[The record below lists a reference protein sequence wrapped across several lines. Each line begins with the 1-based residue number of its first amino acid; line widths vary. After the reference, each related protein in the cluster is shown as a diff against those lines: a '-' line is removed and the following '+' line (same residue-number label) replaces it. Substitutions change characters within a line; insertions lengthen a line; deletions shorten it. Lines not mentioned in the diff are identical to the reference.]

1 MSFVRIRVLS
11 DLHLEHHAPPESLR
25 DPSPGGGAADMVVL
39 AGDTARGSDSLRW
52 ARCAFPAVPVVCV
65 GGNHEVYDRH
75 LDAMIPVLEREG
87 DPIPASPQAAVD
99 QGGTYFLQRR
109 AIRIGDIRVL
119 GCTFWTGF
127 RLFPGRRTQAMKACR
142 GQVDDYQRIHH
153 LRARRRLRPRDT
165 DRYHRASAAWLRREL
180 TGAPE
185 ARATVIVT
193 HHAPS
198 PRSIDPRY
206 TEDLTSAAFVAR
218 RERLVRETG
227 AALWQEELRADL
239 ADE

>member
-1 MSFVRIRVLS
+1 
-11 DLHLEHHAPPESLR
+11 
-25 DPSPGGGAADMVVL
+25 MVVL

-52 ARCAFPAVPVVCV
+52 ARRTFPAVPVVCV
-65 GGNHEVYDRH
+65 AGNHEVYDCH
-75 LDAMIPVLEREG
+75 LDAMIPALKRVS

-99 QGGTYFLQRR
+99 QRGTYFLQRQ
-109 AIRIGDIRVL
+109 AVQIGDVRVL

-180 TGAPE
+180 AGAPE

-227 AALWQEELRADL
+227 AALWIHGHVHASFDYQIGRTRVVSNPRGHPGENPSFRPGL
-239 ADE
+239 AIEV